1 MCGIIGVAGSDQPLE
16 MLLTGLAALEYR
28 GYDSA
33 GVALVDKEAG
43 ELYVAR
49 AAEQAQSVEKLR
61 DKVSTAPE
69 TSAAG
74 IGHTRWATHGAP
86 VEENAHPQLD
96 CTRAVA
102 VVHNGIIENH
112 TQLAEPLMA
121 AGNYFSSATDTEVLA
136 HLIESELAS
145 GANLKEAVR
154 RTMAV
159 AHGDMAIAVVTTGEP
174 DTLVVA
180 RRTSPLVVGLTG
192 SLGLVASDIAALLP
206 TTRELYSLAD
216 NQIAEVRPGLVE
228 ACDIDGDALD
238 LRRLDVTWSVADAR
252 KDGFPDF
259 MSKEIHEQPHAV
271 AQTLIGRVS
280 TEGATVI
287 EELVI
292 PPESLAQYSRV
303 LLLGCGSSYHAALAG
318 RQSIESLANVHADA
332 DIASEFRYR
341 KSSVGEETLV
351 LAISQSGETLDSLHA
366 IREAKSRGAGV
377 ITVTNVV
384 DSVMVRESDGVCYTH
399 AGPEICVASTKSHLA
414 QLALLQ
420 VFALHLAQARGVI
433 GESDARQFADGLGS
447 IAELVRIAV
456 ERSPLYMET
465 ARRFSSVNDVY
476 FLGRR
481 SGLPIA
487 LEGALKLKELA
498 YVRAEAYPAGEM
510 KHGPI
515 SLIEPGVVVVASAT
529 RNELWEKMMANIEEM
544 RARGATI
551 VAIADDDD
559 DETDALV
566 DAVLPVPPTNELLT
580 PIVAAVATQ
589 NFAYSIARARGTNVD
604 RPRNLAKVVT
614 VE

>member
-1 MCGIIGVAGSDQPLE
+1 MCGIIGVTGSNEPLGVLVAGLE
-16 MLLTGLAALEYR
+16 ALEYR

-33 GVALVDKEAG
+33 GIALVDETAG

-49 AAEQAQSVEKLR
+49 AAEQARSVEKLR
-61 DKVSTAPE
+61 AKVSTAPS
-69 TSAAG
+69 TRAAG

-96 CTRAVA
+96 CTRSVA

-112 TQLAEPLMA
+112 RELAEPLVA
-121 AGNYFSSATDTEVLA
+121 AGHQFTSATDTEVLA
-136 HLIESELAS
+136 HLIEVELAA
-145 GANLKEAVR
+145 GAALKEAVR
-154 RTMAV
+154 KTMTLAR
-159 AHGDMAIAVVTTGEP
+159 GDMAIAVVALSEP
-174 DTLVVA
+174 DVVVVA
-180 RRTSPLVVGLTG
+180 RRTSPLVVGLTET
-192 SLGLVASDIAALLP
+192 LGLVASDVAALLVS
-206 TTRELYSLAD
+206 TRELYVLD
-216 NQIAEVRPGLVE
+216 DDQIAEVRPGRVA
-228 ACDIDGDALD
+228 ACNIDGDAVE
-238 LRRLDVTWSVADAR
+238 LRRLEVAWSVADAR

-271 AQTLIGRVS
+271 AQTLLGRVS
-280 TEGATVI
+280 SDGVTDI
-287 EELVI
+287 EELEI
-292 PPESLAQYSRV
+292 APEVLAGYSRV
-303 LLLGCGSSYHAALAG
+303 LLLGCGSSHHAALVG
-318 RQSIESLANVHADA
+318 RQSIEALANLHADA

-341 KSSVGEETLV
+341 NSSVGPETLV
-351 LAISQSGETLDSLHA
+351 IAISQSGETVDSLHA
-366 IREAKSRGAGV
+366 IREARRRGAGV
-377 ITVTNVV
+377 ITITNTV
-384 DSVMVRESDGVCYTH
+384 DSVMVRESDGVCYTR

-420 VFALHLAQARGVI
+420 VFALHLARARGAI
-433 GESDARQFADGLGS
+433 GEHDQRAFADGLAS
-447 IAELVRIAV
+447 IAELVGVAV
-456 ERSPLYMET
+456 ERSASYMET
-465 ARRFSSVNDVY
+465 ARRFAALDDVY

-515 SLIEPGVVVVASAT
+515 SLIEPGAVVVVAAT
-529 RNELWEKMMANIEEM
+529 RNDLWEKVMANVEEM

-551 VAIADDDD
+551 VAIADDGD
-559 DETDALV
+559 DETARLV
-566 DAVLPVPPTNELLT
+566 DAVLPVPPTFELLT